1 MRYNALDPDANAL
14 LWFAFEQKRGFYS
27 DKLLEEYCYSPQS
40 WTASPGINRRQQ
52 LFGTA
57 NESPVGKAGSGERS
71 SFWRKLHDSMV
82 RLGSRRKKR
91 DKTQER

>member
-1 MRYNALDPDANAL
+1 M
-14 LWFAFEQKRGFYS
+14 QKRAFYS

-52 LFGTA
+52 LFGTES
-57 NESPVGKAGSGERS
+57 ESPVRRDGNDRS
-71 SFWRKLHDSMV
+71 SFWRKLHDSMA

-91 DKTQER
+91 DKTHER